1 MQTRTGEQSIGEGSF
16 TADHMR
22 KNEICKEIPKCW
34 LVVERSV
41 EPGGKGQAYDHW
53 CIWGPS
59 REHLMPGLRGLEI
72 RVRFVTAHITALLDS
87 AMDLR

>member
-22 KNEICKEIPKCW
+22 KNENCKEIPECW
-34 LVVERSV
+34 IVVERSV
-41 EPGGKGQAYDHW
+41 EPESKGHAYDRW
-53 CIWGPS
+53 CIWGHA
-59 REHLMPGLRGLEI
+59 RKHLMPGLRGLEI

-87 AMDLR
+87 TMELR